1 MFSGLIS
8 RWTMPASCAAAR
20 ALATWIATSTSF
32 IRSHRPARKTLT
44 QRLAVDQFAGNIVS
58 GVILADL
65 VNRQDI
71 WMIEPDYSAR
81 FLLKPL
87 QALPSPVKRVGRS
100 LSAALRPAVM
110 SVAR

>member
-1 MFSGLIS
+1 M
-8 RWTMPASCAAAR
+8 
-20 ALATWIATSTSF
+20 
-32 IRSHRPARKTLT
+32 
-44 QRLAVDQFAGNIVS
+44 
-58 GVILADL
+58 ILADL

-71 WMIEPDYSAR
+71 WMIEPDYGVG

-87 QALPSPVKRVGRS
+87 QPLGISVKRNGRS